1 MNCCNNMGAG
11 DQVSHGNRQNLW
23 CFTLNNQ
30 SYVTPKWREQRTQ
43 QQQWKTE
50 VPTYRHSQQKYYR
63 NLSNFWHLL
72 NARLTVFDRKKFTRT
87 EPQQRKKASNRLSR
101 NSIRHVKK
109 KGYLDTLEYPHCLA
123 PLSQG
128 WMRRGQ
134 AESGGDGS
142 SEPWSG
148 GRAGDI
154 NQQRARSARRRG
166 LLHSCSSAARRTNTM
181 NDNVLDLN
189 QEVELWNQR

>member
-30 SYVTPKWREQRTQ
+30 AYVTPKWREQRTQ

-72 NARLTVFDRKKFTRT
+72 NARLTVFDRKLPGLNYNRERKPLIDLVVTQSDMWKKKVTWIPWNTRT
-87 EPQQRKKASNRLSR
+87 VWRPSAKA
-101 NSIRHVKK
+101 
-109 KGYLDTLEYPHCLA
+109 
-123 PLSQG
+123 G
-128 WMRRGQ
+128 WEGGKRSLVATGAQNHGAAAGQ
-134 AESGGDGS
+134 A
-142 SEPWSG
+142 
-148 GRAGDI
+148 
-154 NQQRARSARRRG
+154 
-166 LLHSCSSAARRTNTM
+166 T
-181 NDNVLDLN
+181 
-189 QEVELWNQR
+189 

>member
-30 SYVTPKWREQRTQ
+30 AYVTPKWREQRTQ

-109 KGYLDTLEYPHCLA
+109 KRLPGYPGIPALSGAPQPRLDEKGASGVWWRRELRTMELR
-123 PLSQG
+123 QG
-128 WMRRGQ
+128 RRHKST
-134 AESGGDGS
+134 A
-142 SEPWSG
+142 
-148 GRAGDI
+148 RAFREAA
-154 NQQRARSARRRG
+154 RATA
-166 LLHSCSSAARRTNTM
+166 LLLFCCSSHKHHER
-181 NDNVLDLN
+181 
-189 QEVELWNQR
+189 